1 MQAKTK
7 QQRNTGSSFGNHVFS
22 TVNDKHLNLQGNKN
36 INTMYDA
43 DEIDFDRDNNI
54 NIRDSNVMSSTIG
67 QNDLAA
73 TGPLP
78 SLMTQYALDET
89 ARKQKSPISR
99 TPMENPSKE
108 IS

>member
-1 MQAKTK
+1 
-7 QQRNTGSSFGNHVFS
+7 
-22 TVNDKHLNLQGNKN
+22 
-36 INTMYDA
+36 MYDA

-54 NIRDSNVMSSTIG
+54 NIRNSNVMSSTIG